1 MKKILWAV
9 SILGLLIFITGC
21 GKKSD
26 TTDDANKL
34 KVVAS
39 YSIIAD
45 MAKQVGG
52 DKVDVTSIVTRGTDP
67 HSYEPT
73 PQDTLSVEKAD
84 IVLSNGLNLETGKGW
99 YQKLIENSRK
109 EDVSYVVSKGV
120 EPKFLTTKGEEG
132 QEDPHAW
139 LSLVNGQLYVENIA
153 KYLGEIDP
161 DNQTFYQ
168 ENAKTYNQKLQKL
181 YETGKE
187 KFAQVPEK
195 QRVLVT
201 SEGAFKYFAEAF
213 DCQAAFIWEINTDT
227 QGTPEQ
233 IQRVASIIKEQQ
245 VPALFVET
253 SVSPK
258 TMEAV
263 SRETKTP
270 IVSQVFTDSLAKEGE
285 EGDTYY
291 DMMAWNIDH
300 ISKGL
305 LGK

>member
-1 MKKILWAV
+1 MKKLIGILSLVA
-9 SILGLLIFITGC
+9 LLLMVTAC
-21 GKKSD
+21 GKESD
-26 TTDDANKL
+26 SADKNKL
-34 KVVAS
+34 EVVAS
-39 YSIIAD
+39 YSVIAD
-45 MAKQVGG
+45 MVQEVGG
-52 DKVDVTSIVTRGTDP
+52 DKVTVTSLVTRGTDP

-73 PQDTLSVEKAD
+73 PQDTLAVEKAD

-109 EDVSYVVSKGV
+109 EEVSFVVSEGV
-120 EPKFLTTKGEEG
+120 APKFLTTKGEEG

-139 LSLVNGQLYVENIA
+139 LSLSNGQLYVENIT
-153 KYLGEIDP
+153 KYLGQVDP
-161 DNQTFYQ
+161 DNQAYYE
-168 ENAKTYNQKLQKL
+168 ENAKNYNQTLQEL

-187 KFAQVPEK
+187 KFAQIPEK

-213 DCQAAFIWEINTDT
+213 NLQAEFIWEINTDT

-233 IQRVASIIKEQQ
+233 IQRVASIIKENK
-245 VPALFVET
+245 VPALFIET

-263 SRETKTP
+263 SRETQTP
-270 IVSQVFTDSLAKEGE
+270 IVSTVFTDSLAKEGE

-291 DMMAWNIDH
+291 DMMAWNIEH
-300 ISKGL
+300 ISTGL
-305 LGK
+305 LGD